1 MYSFGVMLWECI
13 ARKIP
18 YPDMNH
24 MHIPV
29 AVATQPRD
37 PAGPGPCVWGGDAV
51 QLRYGVVGGRGGG
64 GGAEA
69 GGR

>member
-24 MHIPV
+24 MHIAV
-29 AVATQPRD
+29 AVATQARD
-37 PAGPGPCVWGGDAV
+37 PAGPGPCVWG
-51 QLRYGVVGGRGGG
+51 
-64 GGAEA
+64 
-69 GGR
+69 